1 MVPNADLRESHS
13 LHRRLRGLDLA
24 QRPDRDRRPVRDA
37 RRKAGEGWLVPVG
50 QTKRARRGPDL
61 GLRHPR
67 LEQREANTATHRGRV
82 PRPVVA
88 GVVGGGAVR
97 QVRKTELRAHR
108 LEGVEQLLLA
118 VEAAVRMVARVGLEF
133 DLPGGDL
140 DQARAHRARE
150 LACGRL
156 L

>member
-1 MVPNADLRESHS
+1 PAPGVRPRRVGPRGANA
-13 LHRRLRGLDLA
+13 
-24 QRPDRDRRPVRDA
+24 
-37 RRKAGEGWLVPVG
+37 
-50 QTKRARRGPDL
+50 
-61 GLRHPR
+61 
-67 LEQREANTATHRGRV
+67 ATHRGRV

-118 VEAAVRMVARVGLEF
+118 VEAAVRMVARVGLEL